1 MKKVEYIESSGG
13 QYIDTA
19 YIPKSNTKIVM
30 RCNVQA
36 QYAYPSV
43 FGVRVNP
50 GVQAFHYFARQNGN
64 TNCIVA
70 FATGEIILGQPSSVY
85 NNDIEITLQPNNF
98 NIKSI
103 DDGTVLVNHNFTSGT
118 NLSTTLSLYLFTL
131 NENGHDYGQ
140 LTWTNMKLYS
150 CEIYEGDTLVKSYQ
164 PSFDDE
170 DVPCLYEKVNG
181 ETFYNAGS
189 GVFTHGSVISPSKYL
204 ISSDGTYYT
213 IQDGNLVELQISELS
228 KQVFDDYGLDEV
240 PQFEQIS
247 SLTNPSIYTWNAEY
261 EPITTATMK
270 ATPIQQ
276 SIITNSIDLTHPSIT
291 GIEEAYAECEG
302 DLIVAFSFDNKQTWK
317 AWNGTEWALLTEDFT
332 GMDKETLESITFEQW
347 QEVYTGAD
355 TMHIRISLIDNTQA
369 VEYVLV
375 DFAN

>member
-1 MKKVEYIESSGG
+1 MIKNILSVEQFNISNWIKGG
-13 QYIDTA
+13 GGGNSWQFQ
-19 YIPKSNTKIVM
+19 NTYDADSKE
-30 RCNVQA
+30 ND
-36 QYAYPSV
+36 
-43 FGVRVNP
+43 
-50 GVQAFHYFARQNGN
+50 ARQ
-64 TNCIVA
+64 
-70 FATGEIILGQPSSVY
+70 Y
-85 NNDIEITLQPNNF
+85 
-98 NIKSI
+98 
-103 DDGTVLVNHNFTSGT
+103 GT
-118 NLSTTLSLYLFTL
+118 NDWERIYLSFPVEPNKEY
-131 NENGHDYGQ
+131 
-140 LTWTNMKLYS
+140 
-150 CEIYEGDTLVKSYQ
+150 
-164 PSFDDE
+164 
-170 DVPCLYEKVNG
+170 
-181 ETFYNAGS
+181 TFKFKFRIKTGGKYW
-189 GVFTHGSVISPSKYL
+189 THGSWGGCIMSPNAPMSETGALRKKSTCIALTDLFPSSASDEYTELSCSFTNTQGYESVYLAFDLADFPDGSWAEYFVKDIEFLTDVQTPSKYL
-204 ISSDGTYYT
+204 IYSDGTYYT

-228 KQVFDDYGLDEV
+228 KHVFDDYGLDEV

-247 SLTNPSIYTWNAEY
+247 SLTNPSIYTWNAED

-270 ATPIQQ
+270 ATPLNQ
-276 SIITNSIDLTHPSIT
+276 SIITNSVDLTHPSIT

>member
-36 QYAYPSV
+36 QYAYPTPY
-43 FGVRVNP
+43 GVRRSVGN
-50 GVQAFHYFARQNGN
+50 GTFHYFARQNGS
-64 TNCIVA
+64 TNGIIA
-70 FATGEIILGQPSSVY
+70 FGGGELTFAQPSSLF
-85 NNDIEITLQPNNF
+85 NNDIEVIMSPTTFTVSKLY
-98 NIKSI
+98 
-103 DDGTVLVNHNFTSGT
+103 DGTKLVN
-118 NLSTTLSLYLFTL
+118 LSYTIGSSIPSLYLYIFAL
-131 NENGHDYGQ
+131 NENGHPHE
-140 LTWTNMKLYS
+140 LCWTNMKLYS
-150 CEIYEGDTLVKSYQ
+150 CEIYEGDTLVKQYQ
-164 PSFDDE
+164 PSLDDE
-170 DVPCLYEKVNG
+170 DVPCLYEKVSG

-189 GVFTHGSVISPSKYL
+189 GVFTHGAVISPSKYL

-213 IQDGNLVELQISELS
+213 IQYGNLVELQISELS

-247 SLTNPSIYTWNAEY
+247 SLTNPIIFAWNAEY

-270 ATPIQQ
+270 ATPLNQ
-276 SIITNSIDLTHPSIT
+276 SIITNSVDLTHPSIT